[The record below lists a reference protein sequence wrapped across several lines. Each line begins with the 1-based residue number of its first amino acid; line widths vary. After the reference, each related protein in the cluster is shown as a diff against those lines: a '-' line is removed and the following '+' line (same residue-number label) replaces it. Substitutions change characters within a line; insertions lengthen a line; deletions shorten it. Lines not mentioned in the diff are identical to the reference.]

1 MHVHMHRRLV
11 GTMQEGHSR
20 WPSEGHGQSACAV
33 FGLRSRGIIAF
44 STPGQPGRLLL
55 LQHQEHR
62 LIRVMR
68 LPTPPDDLGGKA
80 VNIVA
85 LAAAPDGRLLAAAT
99 TAGVFL
105 TAQHATSEPV
115 RLTTTAAVSV
125 AFAANGCRLLASCGP
140 ATECWDVS
148 QAAASAKL
156 LSPDN

>member
-1 MHVHMHRRLV
+1 
-11 GTMQEGHSR
+11 MQGGPR
-20 WPSEGHGQSACAV
+20 WPSEGHGRSACAV
-33 FGLRSRGIIAF
+33 FGLHSRGIIAF

-62 LIRVMR
+62 LIRAMQ
-68 LPTPPDDLGGKA
+68 LPTAPDGVGGTA
-80 VNIVA
+80 VVIVA
-85 LAAAPDGRLLAAAT
+85 LAASPDGRLLAMAT

-115 RLTTTAAVSV
+115 RLTTAATVSV
-125 AFAANGCRLLASCGP
+125 AFAANGRRLLASCGP